1 MRVIEGSCRAFP
13 GAKHPIINLVAVLH
27 VERVLRS
34 IESFALS
41 TRVGHRQAVA
51 SISLMLTECLYDGFL
66 WASMSLIDTIHIL
79 NQHVAGGNRLAHL
92 RLLCVPA
99 ITESC
104 RHRPRLL
111 LYLVQV
117 RLHLIKIIA

>member
-13 GAKHPIINLVAVLH
+13 GAKHPIIDLVAVLH

-34 IESFALS
+34 VESFALS
-41 TRVGHRQAVA
+41 ARVGHRQAVA
-51 SISLMLTECLYDGFL
+51 GISLMLTKCLHDGFL
-66 WASMSLIDTIHIL
+66 WTSMSLIDTIHIL

-92 RLLCVPA
+92 RLLSVPA
-99 ITESC
+99 ITEPC

-111 LYLVQV
+111 LHLVQV
-117 RLHLIKIIA
+117 RLDLIQFIA